1 MTDIAIF
8 LFDLT
13 GGGAERVM
21 LSLAEG
27 LAQRGYRVDLVLA
40 RRKGP
45 YLANLSACINLVDLG
60 ASRLILALPGL
71 VRYLRSVRP
80 RAMMS
85 ALDYT
90 NIVAVMAARLAQVST
105 RLILTEHNHMSTVT
119 LHERSLKRRI
129 MPWLVR
135 TLYNRAYAVVAVSRG
150 VETDLHRLGVE
161 PAKTRAIY
169 NPILTPELRRHL
181 RESPDHPWLLSGDLP
196 VILGVGRLC
205 EQKDFSSL
213 VRAFALVRQRRDA
226 RLMILGEG
234 EQRAELDR
242 LVSQLGLKDRVAFP
256 GFVQQPTTWLTRAS
270 LLVLSSRWEGFGNV
284 IVEAL
289 AAGVPVVATDCD
301 SGPAEIL
308 TDSRYGMLVPVGD
321 IQAMAEAIIHTLE
334 RLPIKQDELRIRAED
349 FALDPI
355 LDRYEGVLFSSE
367 TAEYPKRLK
376 V

>member
-8 LFDLT
+8 LFDLA
-13 GGGAERVM
+13 GGGAERVI

-27 LAQRGYRVDLVLA
+27 LAQRGYRVDLVVA

-45 YLANLSACINLVDLG
+45 YLANLSARINFVDLG
-60 ASRLILALPGL
+60 VSRLILALPGL
-71 VRYLRSVRP
+71 VRYLRSVQP

-90 NIVAVMAARLAQVST
+90 NIVAVLAARLARVST

-119 LHERSLKRRI
+119 LHERGIKRRM

-135 TLYNRAYAVVAVSRG
+135 TLYNRAHAVVAVSRG
-150 VETDLHRLGVE
+150 VETDLHRLGVD
-161 PAKTRAIY
+161 PGKTRTIY

-181 RESPDHPWLLSGDLP
+181 MESPDHSWLLSDDLP
-196 VILGVGRLC
+196 VILGIGRLC

-213 VRAFALVRQRRDA
+213 VRAFALVRQRLDA

-234 EQRAELDR
+234 EQREELER
-242 LVSQLGLKDRVAFP
+242 LVRQLGLKDRVAFP
-256 GFVQQPTTWLTRAS
+256 GFVQQPATWLTRAS

-308 TDSRYGMLVPVGD
+308 TDPRYGQLVPVGD
-321 IQAMAEAIIHTLE
+321 IQAMAEAIVQTLE
-334 RLPIKQDELRIRAED
+334 RLPIKRDALRIRAED

-355 LDRYEGVLFSSE
+355 LDRYVGVLFGSQ
-367 TAEYPKRLK
+367 AQN